1 MRSQGKVSPVREL
14 LEQLIDMVVCLDREA
29 RLGVSYGH
37 RAGETGVYGN
47 GYKPDG
53 VPNASGSWKLL
64 VAKISYS
71 VDTPLFPNAMNSGQL
86 GTEATP
92 NFAMKCHNQ

>member
-1 MRSQGKVSPVREL
+1 MRSQSNVSTVREL
-14 LEQLIDMVVCLDREA
+14 LEQSFDMVVCLDCKA

-53 VPNASGSWKLL
+53 VPNASGLWKN
-64 VAKISYS
+64 SS
-71 VDTPLFPNAMNSGQL
+71 CQHFLFSRHTSFPERDELRSAGY
-86 GTEATP
+86 
-92 NFAMKCHNQ
+92 

>member
-1 MRSQGKVSPVREL
+1 MRSRSKVSTVREL
-14 LEQLIDMVVCLDREA
+14 LAKSFDLVVCLDREE

-53 VPNASGSWKLL
+53 VSNESGWWKLL
-64 VAKISYS
+64 ISKISYS
-71 VDTPLFPNAMNSGQL
+71 VNTPLFRNAMNSGQR
-86 GTEATP
+86 GGEAKL
-92 NFAMKCHNQ
+92 NFVMECHN